1 MAPVQRAEWLE
12 SRDRGPSR
20 MPVRRASM
28 IGHYLDLAL
37 RSCRRSKALT
47 ALVIVLMGCG
57 VATCMAICAVFRF
70 WQRAGQ
76 PDPDPAIRTATHAA
90 GTAVALAAG
99 SDRRAA
105 GRAAVFGVSA
115 RPVAPQSMPSFF
127 SL

>member
-1 MAPVQRAEWLE
+1 
-12 SRDRGPSR
+12 
-20 MPVRRASM
+20 M

-57 VATCMAICAVFRF
+57 VATCMVTCAVFRF
-70 WQRAGQ
+70 WQRAGR

-90 GTAVALAAG
+90 GTVADLAAG

-105 GRAAVFGVSA
+105 GRGDAFGVSA
-115 RPVAPQSMPSFF
+115 RAVAPQSMPSFF